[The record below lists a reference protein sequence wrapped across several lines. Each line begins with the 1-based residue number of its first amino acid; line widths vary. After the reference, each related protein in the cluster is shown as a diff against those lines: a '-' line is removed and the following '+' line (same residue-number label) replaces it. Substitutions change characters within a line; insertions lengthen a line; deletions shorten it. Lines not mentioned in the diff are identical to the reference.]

1 MDADKVLLPQER
13 QRLLLSVGTHR
24 GKRSLSP
31 VEVAN
36 LFAKIL
42 ASGGSLSDC
51 AHAARLEG
59 TTIVSRFL
67 RLLKL
72 PESVRHLIDWGSN
85 AGMISFSTGSEL
97 ARLDDEIQKEE
108 VVQGVLAYRLSGS
121 EVREVVQMTMRSKRS
136 VEECL
141 KEVVEK
147 RPRIEKRYVYVG
159 AVTNS
164 SLKKLL
170 ESMIQQQRDELLSS
184 AIKRVLTAE
193 DLAVTRLGPDR
204 FTLVGGEGFGKA
216 MSQVKDSLEQEVN
229 DALHESTH

>member
-1 MDADKVLLPQER
+1 MDVDKVLLPQER

-36 LFAKIL
+36 LFAKII
-42 ASGGSLSDC
+42 AAGGSLSDC

-72 PESVRHLIDWGSN
+72 PESVRHLVVWGSIP
-85 AGMISFSTGSEL
+85 GMIGFSAGSEL
-97 ARLDDEIQKEE
+97 ARLDDEIEKEE
-108 VVQGVLAYRLSGS
+108 VVRGVLAYRLSGS

-141 KEVVEK
+141 KEAIEM

-164 SLKKLL
+164 ELKRLL
-170 ESMIQQQRDELLSS
+170 ESMMQQQRDELLASV
-184 AIKRVLTAE
+184 IKGVLTAK

-204 FTLVGGEGFGKA
+204 FTLVGGEDFGKA

-229 DALHESTH
+229 EALHGATH

>member
-1 MDADKVLLPQER
+1 MDVDKVLSPQER

-36 LFAKIL
+36 LFAKII
-42 ASGGSLSDC
+42 AGGGSLSDC

-67 RLLKL
+67 RLLTL
-72 PESVRHLIDWGSN
+72 PESVRHLVDWGSGP
-85 AGMISFSTGSEL
+85 GMIGFSAGSEL
-97 ARLDDEIQKEE
+97 ARLDDDIEKEE
-108 VVQGVLAYRLSGS
+108 VVQGVLTYHLSGS
-121 EVREVVQMTMRSKRS
+121 EVREIVQMTMRSKRS

-141 KEVVEK
+141 KEVIDI

-164 SLKKLL
+164 
-170 ESMIQQQRDELLSS
+170 QR
-184 AIKRVLTAE
+184 
-193 DLAVTRLGPDR
+193 
-204 FTLVGGEGFGKA
+204 
-216 MSQVKDSLEQEVN
+216 
-229 DALHESTH
+229 